1 MDGIEHGSFF
11 TEDGVEA
18 DWRTVDAMVKAGTF
32 VGATEVFLPTEVVAP
47 YVAERLEQRSA
58 NFARMHREGV
68 RLVCCSDAGVGP
80 RKPHG
85 GLPWGI
91 IRLGSFGLTNLEALA
106 SALGP
111 ETVLVSLML
120 ANNEVGTLQ
129 PVAEAARITHEGS
142 RALFHTDAVQALGKV
157 PVDVDELGVDM
168 AAFAAHKIGGP
179 KGTGALY
186 IRRKT
191 ALEPILHGG
200 GQERDLRSGTPNVAG
215 IVGMSVAADIAATE
229 VEEESERLS
238 DLRDRL
244 QSGVVDAIG
253 GVKVNGAG
261 APRVPGTVN
270 VCIEGLEGE
279 SLLLMLDAR
288 GVAASSGSACTSG
301 SLEPSHVLMAMG
313 VRPELAHGSLRLSLG
328 RASTNH
334 VVVLLDPSVSRLH
347 AVIEQELRVDPDHL
361 GGTPDAGRDAREEL
375 GARDRRPGGL
385 VGTGE
390 PGLGGADQPAGQVA
404 DVDPLNGIVR
414 PARRQYRAVGA
425 GEPDRPVGEP
435 VARVL
440 GADDQAGPADQRRV
454 AGTGHRLFAG
464 HAAAAVLV
472 DAGGGV
478 VHLGRRR
485 GLVVDRAGLSR
496 LG

>member
-1 MDGIEHGSFF
+1 
-11 TEDGVEA
+11 
-18 DWRTVDAMVKAGTF
+18 
-32 VGATEVFLPTEVVAP
+32 
-47 YVAERLEQRSA
+47 
-58 NFARMHREGV
+58 
-68 RLVCCSDAGVGP
+68 
-80 RKPHG
+80 
-85 GLPWGI
+85 
-91 IRLGSFGLTNLEALA
+91 
-106 SALGP
+106 
-111 ETVLVSLML
+111 
-120 ANNEVGTLQ
+120 
-129 PVAEAARITHEGS
+129 
-142 RALFHTDAVQALGKV
+142 VQALGKV

-186 IRRKT
+186 VRRKT

-244 QSGVVDAIG
+244 QSGIVDAIG

-328 RASTNH
+328 RAST
-334 VVVLLDPSVSRLH
+334 
-347 AVIEQELRVDPDHL
+347 
-361 GGTPDAGRDAREEL
+361 
-375 GARDRRPGGL
+375 PG
-385 VGTGE
+385 
-390 PGLGGADQPAGQVA
+390 
-404 DVDPLNGIVR
+404 DVDYVLEVLPPIVER
-414 PARRQYRAVGA
+414 LRSIAPAASSARR
-425 GEPDRPVGEP
+425 
-435 VARVL
+435 
-440 GADDQAGPADQRRV
+440 
-454 AGTGHRLFAG
+454 
-464 HAAAAVLV
+464 
-472 DAGGGV
+472 
-478 VHLGRRR
+478 
-485 GLVVDRAGLSR
+485 
-496 LG
+496 